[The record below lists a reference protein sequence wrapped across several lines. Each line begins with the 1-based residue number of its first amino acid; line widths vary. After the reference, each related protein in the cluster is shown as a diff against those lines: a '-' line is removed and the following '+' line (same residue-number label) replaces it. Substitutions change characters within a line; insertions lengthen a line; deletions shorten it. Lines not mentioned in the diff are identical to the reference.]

1 MTHSLIIFTPS
12 KQMKPEKAPAR
23 LVRNTV
29 DGINRN
35 INTSGSGQPRC
46 WPRTA
51 GQRAAGP

>member
-1 MTHSLIIFTPS
+1 MTASLFTPS

-29 DGINRN
+29 DSINRN